1 MSFII
6 GFRLHQEWEDRMSK
20 QAAIARI
27 GGVELSR
34 AISETERRQR
44 RELSAAFRVAAYLG
58 WNGDTLNHRLSTG
71 LRGSPAFP
79 DRQFPQ
85 GASRTHHAIPC
96 LRLRPRGYRNIPL
109 ARGAA

>member
-1 MSFII
+1 VYWAQRGPDSGWSRTTSFII

-44 RELSAAFRVAAYLG
+44 GELSAAFRVAAHLG
-58 WNGDTLNHRLSTG
+58 WNGYAARRLFPIDNFHKE
-71 LRGSPAFP
+71 RGGHIMLS
-79 DRQFPQ
+79 
-85 GASRTHHAIPC
+85 HA
-96 LRLRPRGYRNIPL
+96 
-109 ARGAA
+109 